1 MDTLILNRKSC
12 TSSPECVQISP
23 ANRAANDKL
32 LSRIANHLIL
42 NTSFLDNLGLYH
54 GKMGIV
60 LFFVHYAK
68 YTGNSLYDDF
78 AGELLDEIYEEID
91 DGLPIDL
98 ENGLCG
104 IGWGILYLFQNGF
117 VEGNPEEVLG
127 DINKKIMERD
137 LLRIVDFSTENGLRG
152 ISHYI
157 KQYLLLFADK
167 REQISFDPQY
177 ISNWEAIIQQLK
189 EKSELKLSS
198 ITHFDVLKQNKDIC
212 RWKLGL
218 NNGCAGYGFKLLS
231 I

>member
-60 LFFVHYAK
+60 LFFAHYAK

-104 IGWGILYLFQNGF
+104 IGWGIEYLLQNGF
-117 VEGNPEEVLG
+117 MEGDSDEILSG
-127 DINKKIMERD
+127 IDKKIMQWDIQR
-137 LLRIVDFSTENGLRG
+137 LNNLSIENGLQG
-152 ISHYI
+152 VSIYI
-157 KQYLLLFADK
+157 NVRMKGHKHGGNRSIFDKGYL
-167 REQISFDPQY
+167 
-177 ISNWEAIIQQLK
+177 SNWK
-189 EKSELKLSS
+189 KCVVKNKLLIFPFSLVYLVRSNVFDIENENFNIGLRNGSS
-198 ITHFDVLKQNKDIC
+198 GY
-212 RWKLGL
+212 GL
-218 NNGCAGYGFKLLS
+218 NLIIL
-231 I
+231 